1 MERSKIIAYLK
12 ANPEKNIGRCAYAL
26 KVPEMEVTEAQKFL
40 LRNLPRQSPAW
51 GLQNESVIKK

>member
-26 KVPEMEVTEAQKFL
+26 KVPEMEVTLAQVWT
-40 LRNLPRQSPAW
+40 LRNLPRNSASW
-51 GLQNESVIKK
+51 GTYNESVIKK